1 MNFTVII
8 PHKNIPLL
16 LERLI
21 KSIPM
26 RDDLEII
33 VVDDY
38 SDARV
43 VEQLRSLER
52 EDSKFILNQECHGAG
67 YARNCALPLAKG
79 KWVLFADSDDF
90 FNLGFNDFLNE
101 YTDSDADIVY
111 FNANSVDTDTYE
123 PSNRV
128 DHLHGFIEE
137 YHKDKNK
144 GELIMRYLFTEPWCK
159 MVKREIIES
168 HHIKFEET
176 SIRNDVRY
184 SYLVGHYAAKIIVDD
199 RQLYC
204 VTTRQNSVSRGKG
217 HQAALD
223 ELKHWG
229 YLVVTKL
236 MPNETNSG
244 RIEYVYD
251 FYEYS
256 EKDTPDADQNDD
268 DTYDEDG
275 DVSTV
280 SVKKAPQGAEK
291 QGIENLPL
299 EILPIEI
306 QAVENQ
312 GQINTKK
319 KIKKN
324 QILSDQVSINQSPS
338 DSEKVVENVESQTD
352 GLIDGYISEK
362 EVYTD
367 VVKTNIEFPYF
378 AEWLGDEE
386 EAEEIVQ
393 MIVRRICSRKK
404 TERICGQDFPREVVK
419 SAMLKVDINVLENA
433 IEQMKR
439 TDNVRNYESYLI
451 STLFNEA
458 NGKRFKENAE
468 GRWAEYAVKRDFGG
482 YDD

>member
-1 MNFTVII
+1 MSAKKSKKNKTTASSVCRVNKNANYTVMSNYHLRSTNLSLKAIG
-8 PHKNIPLL
+8 LL
-16 LERLI
+16 SKVLSLPENW
-21 KSIPM
+21 
-26 RDDLEII
+26 
-33 VVDDY
+33 DY
-38 SDARV
+38 SISGLTA
-43 VEQLRSLER
+43 
-52 EDSKFILNQECHGAG
+52 I
-67 YARNCALPLAKG
+67 
-79 KWVLFADSDDF
+79 
-90 FNLGFNDFLNE
+90 
-101 YTDSDADIVY
+101 
-111 FNANSVDTDTYE
+111 
-123 PSNRV
+123 
-128 DHLHGFIEE
+128 
-137 YHKDKNK
+137 
-144 GELIMRYLFTEPWCK
+144 CK
-159 MVKREIIES
+159 EKETA
-168 HHIKFEET
+168 IK
-176 SIRNDVRY
+176 
-184 SYLVGHYAAKIIVDD
+184 
-199 RQLYC
+199 
-204 VTTRQNSVSRGKG
+204 
-217 HQAALD
+217 AALD

-275 DVSTV
+275 DVSTI

-338 DSEKVVENVESQTD
+338 DSEKAVENVESQTD

-482 YDD
+482 YGV

>member
-1 MNFTVII
+1 MSAKKSKKNKTTASSVCRVNKNANYTVMSNYHLRSTNLSLKAIG
-8 PHKNIPLL
+8 LL
-16 LERLI
+16 SKVLSLPENW
-21 KSIPM
+21 
-26 RDDLEII
+26 
-33 VVDDY
+33 DY
-38 SDARV
+38 SISGLTA
-43 VEQLRSLER
+43 
-52 EDSKFILNQECHGAG
+52 I
-67 YARNCALPLAKG
+67 
-79 KWVLFADSDDF
+79 
-90 FNLGFNDFLNE
+90 
-101 YTDSDADIVY
+101 
-111 FNANSVDTDTYE
+111 
-123 PSNRV
+123 
-128 DHLHGFIEE
+128 
-137 YHKDKNK
+137 
-144 GELIMRYLFTEPWCK
+144 CK
-159 MVKREIIES
+159 EKETA
-168 HHIKFEET
+168 IK
-176 SIRNDVRY
+176 
-184 SYLVGHYAAKIIVDD
+184 
-199 RQLYC
+199 
-204 VTTRQNSVSRGKG
+204 
-217 HQAALD
+217 AALD

-338 DSEKVVENVESQTD
+338 DSEKAVENVESPTD

-482 YDD
+482 YSG

>member
-1 MNFTVII
+1 MSAKKPKKNKTTASSVCRVNKNANYTVMSNYHLRSTNLSLKAIG
-8 PHKNIPLL
+8 LL
-16 LERLI
+16 SKVLSLPENW
-21 KSIPM
+21 
-26 RDDLEII
+26 
-33 VVDDY
+33 DY
-38 SDARV
+38 SISGLTA
-43 VEQLRSLER
+43 
-52 EDSKFILNQECHGAG
+52 I
-67 YARNCALPLAKG
+67 
-79 KWVLFADSDDF
+79 
-90 FNLGFNDFLNE
+90 
-101 YTDSDADIVY
+101 
-111 FNANSVDTDTYE
+111 
-123 PSNRV
+123 
-128 DHLHGFIEE
+128 
-137 YHKDKNK
+137 
-144 GELIMRYLFTEPWCK
+144 CK
-159 MVKREIIES
+159 EKETA
-168 HHIKFEET
+168 IK
-176 SIRNDVRY
+176 
-184 SYLVGHYAAKIIVDD
+184 
-199 RQLYC
+199 
-204 VTTRQNSVSRGKG
+204 
-217 HQAALD
+217 AALD

-236 MPNETNSG
+236 MPNQTESG

-256 EKDTPDADQNDD
+256 EKDKPDADQGD
-268 DTYDEDG
+268 DTEDEDG

-280 SVKKAPQGAEK
+280 SVKKARQGAEK

-338 DSEKVVENVESQTD
+338 DSEKAVENVENQTD

-482 YDD
+482 YSG

>member
-1 MNFTVII
+1 MSAKKSKKNKTTASSVCRVNKNANYTVMSNYHLRSTNLSLKAIG
-8 PHKNIPLL
+8 LL
-16 LERLI
+16 SKVLSLPENW
-21 KSIPM
+21 
-26 RDDLEII
+26 
-33 VVDDY
+33 DY
-38 SDARV
+38 SISGLTA
-43 VEQLRSLER
+43 
-52 EDSKFILNQECHGAG
+52 I
-67 YARNCALPLAKG
+67 
-79 KWVLFADSDDF
+79 
-90 FNLGFNDFLNE
+90 
-101 YTDSDADIVY
+101 
-111 FNANSVDTDTYE
+111 
-123 PSNRV
+123 
-128 DHLHGFIEE
+128 
-137 YHKDKNK
+137 
-144 GELIMRYLFTEPWCK
+144 CK
-159 MVKREIIES
+159 EKETA
-168 HHIKFEET
+168 IK
-176 SIRNDVRY
+176 
-184 SYLVGHYAAKIIVDD
+184 
-199 RQLYC
+199 
-204 VTTRQNSVSRGKG
+204 
-217 HQAALD
+217 AALD

-275 DVSTV
+275 DVSTI

-324 QILSDQVSINQSPS
+324 QILSDQVSINQSLS
-338 DSEKVVENVESQTD
+338 DSEKSVENVESQTD

>member
-1 MNFTVII
+1 MSSKKSKKNKTTASSVCRVNKNANYTVMSNYHLRSTNLSLKAIG
-8 PHKNIPLL
+8 LL
-16 LERLI
+16 SKVLSLPENW
-21 KSIPM
+21 
-26 RDDLEII
+26 
-33 VVDDY
+33 DY
-38 SDARV
+38 SISGLTA
-43 VEQLRSLER
+43 
-52 EDSKFILNQECHGAG
+52 I
-67 YARNCALPLAKG
+67 
-79 KWVLFADSDDF
+79 
-90 FNLGFNDFLNE
+90 
-101 YTDSDADIVY
+101 
-111 FNANSVDTDTYE
+111 
-123 PSNRV
+123 
-128 DHLHGFIEE
+128 
-137 YHKDKNK
+137 
-144 GELIMRYLFTEPWCK
+144 CK
-159 MVKREIIES
+159 EKETA
-168 HHIKFEET
+168 IK
-176 SIRNDVRY
+176 
-184 SYLVGHYAAKIIVDD
+184 
-199 RQLYC
+199 
-204 VTTRQNSVSRGKG
+204 
-217 HQAALD
+217 AALD

-268 DTYDEDG
+268 DTYDKDG

-280 SVKKAPQGAEK
+280 SVKKSPQGAEK

-338 DSEKVVENVESQTD
+338 DSEKAVENVESRTD
-352 GLIDGYISEK
+352 GRIDGYISEK

-482 YDD
+482 YGG

>member
-1 MNFTVII
+1 MDMSAKKPKKNKTTASSVCRVNKNANYTVMSNYHLRSTNLSLKAIG
-8 PHKNIPLL
+8 LL
-16 LERLI
+16 SKVLSLPENW
-21 KSIPM
+21 
-26 RDDLEII
+26 
-33 VVDDY
+33 DY
-38 SDARV
+38 SISGLTA
-43 VEQLRSLER
+43 
-52 EDSKFILNQECHGAG
+52 I
-67 YARNCALPLAKG
+67 
-79 KWVLFADSDDF
+79 
-90 FNLGFNDFLNE
+90 
-101 YTDSDADIVY
+101 
-111 FNANSVDTDTYE
+111 
-123 PSNRV
+123 
-128 DHLHGFIEE
+128 
-137 YHKDKNK
+137 
-144 GELIMRYLFTEPWCK
+144 CK
-159 MVKREIIES
+159 EKETA
-168 HHIKFEET
+168 IK
-176 SIRNDVRY
+176 
-184 SYLVGHYAAKIIVDD
+184 
-199 RQLYC
+199 
-204 VTTRQNSVSRGKG
+204 
-217 HQAALD
+217 AALD

-275 DVSTV
+275 DVSTI

-338 DSEKVVENVESQTD
+338 DSEKAVENVESQTD

-367 VVKTNIEFPYF
+367 VVKTNLEFPYF

-482 YDD
+482 YGG

>member
-1 MNFTVII
+1 MSAKKSKKNKTTASSVCRVNKNANYTVMSNYHLRSTNLSLKAIG
-8 PHKNIPLL
+8 LL
-16 LERLI
+16 SKVLSLPENW
-21 KSIPM
+21 
-26 RDDLEII
+26 
-33 VVDDY
+33 DY
-38 SDARV
+38 SISGLTA
-43 VEQLRSLER
+43 
-52 EDSKFILNQECHGAG
+52 I
-67 YARNCALPLAKG
+67 
-79 KWVLFADSDDF
+79 
-90 FNLGFNDFLNE
+90 
-101 YTDSDADIVY
+101 
-111 FNANSVDTDTYE
+111 
-123 PSNRV
+123 
-128 DHLHGFIEE
+128 
-137 YHKDKNK
+137 
-144 GELIMRYLFTEPWCK
+144 CK
-159 MVKREIIES
+159 EKETA
-168 HHIKFEET
+168 IK
-176 SIRNDVRY
+176 
-184 SYLVGHYAAKIIVDD
+184 
-199 RQLYC
+199 
-204 VTTRQNSVSRGKG
+204 
-217 HQAALD
+217 AALD

-275 DVSTV
+275 DVSTI

-338 DSEKVVENVESQTD
+338 DCEKAVENVESQTD

-482 YDD
+482 YGG

>member
-1 MNFTVII
+1 MSAKKSKKNKTTASSVCRVNKNANYTVMSNYHLRSTNLSLKAIG
-8 PHKNIPLL
+8 LL
-16 LERLI
+16 SKVLSLPENW
-21 KSIPM
+21 
-26 RDDLEII
+26 
-33 VVDDY
+33 DY
-38 SDARV
+38 SISGLTA
-43 VEQLRSLER
+43 
-52 EDSKFILNQECHGAG
+52 I
-67 YARNCALPLAKG
+67 
-79 KWVLFADSDDF
+79 
-90 FNLGFNDFLNE
+90 
-101 YTDSDADIVY
+101 
-111 FNANSVDTDTYE
+111 
-123 PSNRV
+123 
-128 DHLHGFIEE
+128 
-137 YHKDKNK
+137 
-144 GELIMRYLFTEPWCK
+144 CK
-159 MVKREIIES
+159 EKETA
-168 HHIKFEET
+168 IK
-176 SIRNDVRY
+176 
-184 SYLVGHYAAKIIVDD
+184 
-199 RQLYC
+199 
-204 VTTRQNSVSRGKG
+204 
-217 HQAALD
+217 AALD

>member
-1 MNFTVII
+1 MSAKKSKKNKTTASSVCRVNKNANYTVMSNYHLRSTNLSLKAIG
-8 PHKNIPLL
+8 LL
-16 LERLI
+16 SKVLSLPENW
-21 KSIPM
+21 
-26 RDDLEII
+26 
-33 VVDDY
+33 DY
-38 SDARV
+38 SISGLTA
-43 VEQLRSLER
+43 
-52 EDSKFILNQECHGAG
+52 I
-67 YARNCALPLAKG
+67 
-79 KWVLFADSDDF
+79 
-90 FNLGFNDFLNE
+90 
-101 YTDSDADIVY
+101 
-111 FNANSVDTDTYE
+111 
-123 PSNRV
+123 
-128 DHLHGFIEE
+128 
-137 YHKDKNK
+137 
-144 GELIMRYLFTEPWCK
+144 CK
-159 MVKREIIES
+159 EKETA
-168 HHIKFEET
+168 IK
-176 SIRNDVRY
+176 
-184 SYLVGHYAAKIIVDD
+184 
-199 RQLYC
+199 
-204 VTTRQNSVSRGKG
+204 
-217 HQAALD
+217 AALD

-275 DVSTV
+275 DVSTI

-338 DSEKVVENVESQTD
+338 DSEKAVENVENQTD

-482 YDD
+482 YGV

>member
-1 MNFTVII
+1 MSKKTRKPKTAPSSVCRVN
-8 PHKNIPLL
+8 KNANYTIMSNYHLRSTNLSLKAIGLL
-16 LERLI
+16 SKVLSLPENWDYSIAGLTSICKEKESAI
-21 KSIPM
+21 KS
-26 RDDLEII
+26 
-33 VVDDY
+33 
-38 SDARV
+38 
-43 VEQLRSLER
+43 
-52 EDSKFILNQECHGAG
+52 
-67 YARNCALPLAKG
+67 
-79 KWVLFADSDDF
+79 
-90 FNLGFNDFLNE
+90 
-101 YTDSDADIVY
+101 
-111 FNANSVDTDTYE
+111 
-123 PSNRV
+123 
-128 DHLHGFIEE
+128 
-137 YHKDKNK
+137 
-144 GELIMRYLFTEPWCK
+144 
-159 MVKREIIES
+159 
-168 HHIKFEET
+168 
-176 SIRNDVRY
+176 
-184 SYLVGHYAAKIIVDD
+184 
-199 RQLYC
+199 
-204 VTTRQNSVSRGKG
+204 
-217 HQAALD
+217 ALD
-223 ELKHWG
+223 ELKKWG
-229 YLVVTKL
+229 YLTVTKL
-236 MPNETNSG
+236 MPNQTESG

-256 EKDTPDADQNDD
+256 EKDKPGADRDDD

-280 SVKKAPQGAEK
+280 SVKKGSQGAEK

-299 EILPIEI
+299 EILPVEK
-306 QAVENQ
+306 QAIENQ
-312 GQINTKK
+312 GQLNTKE

-338 DSEKVVENVESQTD
+338 GSEKAVENVESQTD

-482 YDD
+482 YGG

>member
-1 MNFTVII
+1 MSAKKSKKNKTTASSVCRVNKNANYTVMSNYHLRSTNLSLKAIG
-8 PHKNIPLL
+8 LL
-16 LERLI
+16 SKVLSLPENW
-21 KSIPM
+21 
-26 RDDLEII
+26 
-33 VVDDY
+33 DY
-38 SDARV
+38 SISGLTA
-43 VEQLRSLER
+43 
-52 EDSKFILNQECHGAG
+52 I
-67 YARNCALPLAKG
+67 
-79 KWVLFADSDDF
+79 
-90 FNLGFNDFLNE
+90 
-101 YTDSDADIVY
+101 
-111 FNANSVDTDTYE
+111 
-123 PSNRV
+123 
-128 DHLHGFIEE
+128 
-137 YHKDKNK
+137 
-144 GELIMRYLFTEPWCK
+144 CK
-159 MVKREIIES
+159 EKETA
-168 HHIKFEET
+168 IK
-176 SIRNDVRY
+176 
-184 SYLVGHYAAKIIVDD
+184 
-199 RQLYC
+199 
-204 VTTRQNSVSRGKG
+204 
-217 HQAALD
+217 AALD

-275 DVSTV
+275 DVSTI

-338 DSEKVVENVESQTD
+338 DSEKAVENVESRTD

>member
-1 MNFTVII
+1 MSAKKSKKNKTTASSVCRVNKNANYTVMSNYHLRSTNLSLKAIG
-8 PHKNIPLL
+8 LL
-16 LERLI
+16 SKVLSLPENW
-21 KSIPM
+21 
-26 RDDLEII
+26 
-33 VVDDY
+33 DY
-38 SDARV
+38 SISGLTA
-43 VEQLRSLER
+43 
-52 EDSKFILNQECHGAG
+52 I
-67 YARNCALPLAKG
+67 
-79 KWVLFADSDDF
+79 
-90 FNLGFNDFLNE
+90 
-101 YTDSDADIVY
+101 
-111 FNANSVDTDTYE
+111 
-123 PSNRV
+123 
-128 DHLHGFIEE
+128 
-137 YHKDKNK
+137 
-144 GELIMRYLFTEPWCK
+144 CK
-159 MVKREIIES
+159 EKETA
-168 HHIKFEET
+168 IK
-176 SIRNDVRY
+176 
-184 SYLVGHYAAKIIVDD
+184 
-199 RQLYC
+199 
-204 VTTRQNSVSRGKG
+204 
-217 HQAALD
+217 AALD

-312 GQINTKK
+312 VQINTKK

-338 DSEKVVENVESQTD
+338 DSEKAVENVENQTD

-482 YDD
+482 YGG

>member
-1 MNFTVII
+1 MSAKKSKKNKTTASSVCRVNKNANYTVMSNYHLRSTNLSLKAIG
-8 PHKNIPLL
+8 LL
-16 LERLI
+16 SKVLSLPENW
-21 KSIPM
+21 
-26 RDDLEII
+26 
-33 VVDDY
+33 DY
-38 SDARV
+38 SISGLTA
-43 VEQLRSLER
+43 
-52 EDSKFILNQECHGAG
+52 I
-67 YARNCALPLAKG
+67 
-79 KWVLFADSDDF
+79 
-90 FNLGFNDFLNE
+90 
-101 YTDSDADIVY
+101 
-111 FNANSVDTDTYE
+111 
-123 PSNRV
+123 
-128 DHLHGFIEE
+128 
-137 YHKDKNK
+137 
-144 GELIMRYLFTEPWCK
+144 CK
-159 MVKREIIES
+159 EKETA
-168 HHIKFEET
+168 IK
-176 SIRNDVRY
+176 
-184 SYLVGHYAAKIIVDD
+184 
-199 RQLYC
+199 
-204 VTTRQNSVSRGKG
+204 
-217 HQAALD
+217 AALD

-275 DVSTV
+275 DVSTI

-319 KIKKN
+319 KIKKK

-338 DSEKVVENVESQTD
+338 DSEKAVENVESQTD

-482 YDD
+482 YGG

>member
-1 MNFTVII
+1 MSAKKSKKNKTTASSVCRVNKNANYTVMSNYHLRSTNLSLKAIG
-8 PHKNIPLL
+8 LL
-16 LERLI
+16 SKVLSLPENW
-21 KSIPM
+21 
-26 RDDLEII
+26 
-33 VVDDY
+33 DY
-38 SDARV
+38 SISGLTA
-43 VEQLRSLER
+43 
-52 EDSKFILNQECHGAG
+52 I
-67 YARNCALPLAKG
+67 
-79 KWVLFADSDDF
+79 
-90 FNLGFNDFLNE
+90 
-101 YTDSDADIVY
+101 
-111 FNANSVDTDTYE
+111 
-123 PSNRV
+123 
-128 DHLHGFIEE
+128 
-137 YHKDKNK
+137 
-144 GELIMRYLFTEPWCK
+144 CK
-159 MVKREIIES
+159 EKETA
-168 HHIKFEET
+168 IK
-176 SIRNDVRY
+176 
-184 SYLVGHYAAKIIVDD
+184 
-199 RQLYC
+199 
-204 VTTRQNSVSRGKG
+204 
-217 HQAALD
+217 AALD
-223 ELKHWG
+223 ELKYWG

-236 MPNETNSG
+236 MPNETDSG

-324 QILSDQVSINQSPS
+324 QILSDQVSINQSPF
-338 DSEKVVENVESQTD
+338 DSEPTVENVESQTD

>member
-1 MNFTVII
+1 MSAKKPKKNKTTASSVCRVNKNANYTVMSNYHLRSTNLSLKAIG
-8 PHKNIPLL
+8 LL
-16 LERLI
+16 SKVLSLPENW
-21 KSIPM
+21 
-26 RDDLEII
+26 
-33 VVDDY
+33 DY
-38 SDARV
+38 SISGLTA
-43 VEQLRSLER
+43 
-52 EDSKFILNQECHGAG
+52 I
-67 YARNCALPLAKG
+67 
-79 KWVLFADSDDF
+79 
-90 FNLGFNDFLNE
+90 
-101 YTDSDADIVY
+101 
-111 FNANSVDTDTYE
+111 
-123 PSNRV
+123 
-128 DHLHGFIEE
+128 
-137 YHKDKNK
+137 
-144 GELIMRYLFTEPWCK
+144 CK
-159 MVKREIIES
+159 EKETA
-168 HHIKFEET
+168 IK
-176 SIRNDVRY
+176 
-184 SYLVGHYAAKIIVDD
+184 
-199 RQLYC
+199 
-204 VTTRQNSVSRGKG
+204 
-217 HQAALD
+217 AALD

-280 SVKKAPQGAEK
+280 SVKKARQGAEK

-338 DSEKVVENVESQTD
+338 GSEKPVENVERRTD
-352 GLIDGYISEK
+352 GMTDEYISEMK
-362 EVYTD
+362 IYTE

-482 YDD
+482 YSG

>member
-33 VVDDY
+33 VVDDH

-67 YARNCALPLAKG
+67 YARNCALPFAKG

-90 FNLGFNDFLNE
+90 FNPEFNDFLNE
-101 YTDSDADIVY
+101 YVNSDADIIY

-123 PSNRV
+123 LSNRV
-128 DHLHGFIEE
+128 DHLHEFIEE

-217 HQAALD
+217 YQAALD
-223 ELKHWG
+223 ELKVFAGWKKFFIDHQIPLDLPKFDLCAYNFTRNLWKDN
-229 YLVVTKL
+229 KL
-236 MPNETNSG
+236 F
-244 RIEYVYD
+244 RVEYAIMREGGLSHT
-251 FYEYS
+251 F
-256 EKDTPDADQNDD
+256 
-268 DTYDEDG
+268 
-275 DVSTV
+275 
-280 SVKKAPQGAEK
+280 
-291 QGIENLPL
+291 I
-299 EILPIEI
+299 I
-306 QAVENQ
+306 
-312 GQINTKK
+312 GQILKYIYK
-319 KIKKN
+319 SMSYKI
-324 QILSDQVSINQSPS
+324 
-338 DSEKVVENVESQTD
+338 
-352 GLIDGYISEK
+352 
-362 EVYTD
+362 
-367 VVKTNIEFPYF
+367 
-378 AEWLGDEE
+378 
-386 EAEEIVQ
+386 
-393 MIVRRICSRKK
+393 
-404 TERICGQDFPREVVK
+404 
-419 SAMLKVDINVLENA
+419 
-433 IEQMKR
+433 
-439 TDNVRNYESYLI
+439 
-451 STLFNEA
+451 
-458 NGKRFKENAE
+458 
-468 GRWAEYAVKRDFGG
+468 
-482 YDD
+482 

>member
-1 MNFTVII
+1 MSAKKSKKNKTTASSVCRVNKNANYTVMSNYHLRSTNLSLKAIG
-8 PHKNIPLL
+8 LL
-16 LERLI
+16 SKVLSLPENW
-21 KSIPM
+21 
-26 RDDLEII
+26 
-33 VVDDY
+33 DY
-38 SDARV
+38 SISGLTA
-43 VEQLRSLER
+43 
-52 EDSKFILNQECHGAG
+52 I
-67 YARNCALPLAKG
+67 
-79 KWVLFADSDDF
+79 
-90 FNLGFNDFLNE
+90 
-101 YTDSDADIVY
+101 
-111 FNANSVDTDTYE
+111 
-123 PSNRV
+123 
-128 DHLHGFIEE
+128 
-137 YHKDKNK
+137 
-144 GELIMRYLFTEPWCK
+144 CK
-159 MVKREIIES
+159 EKETA
-168 HHIKFEET
+168 IK
-176 SIRNDVRY
+176 
-184 SYLVGHYAAKIIVDD
+184 
-199 RQLYC
+199 
-204 VTTRQNSVSRGKG
+204 
-217 HQAALD
+217 AALD
-223 ELKHWG
+223 ELKYWG

-275 DVSTV
+275 DVSTI
-280 SVKKAPQGAEK
+280 SVKNAPQGAEK

-338 DSEKVVENVESQTD
+338 GSEKAVENVESQTD

>member
-1 MNFTVII
+1 MSAKKPKKNKTTASSVCRVNKNANYTVMSNYHLRSTNLSLKAIG
-8 PHKNIPLL
+8 LL
-16 LERLI
+16 SKVLSLPENW
-21 KSIPM
+21 
-26 RDDLEII
+26 
-33 VVDDY
+33 DY
-38 SDARV
+38 SISGLTA
-43 VEQLRSLER
+43 
-52 EDSKFILNQECHGAG
+52 I
-67 YARNCALPLAKG
+67 
-79 KWVLFADSDDF
+79 
-90 FNLGFNDFLNE
+90 
-101 YTDSDADIVY
+101 
-111 FNANSVDTDTYE
+111 
-123 PSNRV
+123 
-128 DHLHGFIEE
+128 
-137 YHKDKNK
+137 
-144 GELIMRYLFTEPWCK
+144 CK
-159 MVKREIIES
+159 EKETA
-168 HHIKFEET
+168 IK
-176 SIRNDVRY
+176 
-184 SYLVGHYAAKIIVDD
+184 
-199 RQLYC
+199 
-204 VTTRQNSVSRGKG
+204 
-217 HQAALD
+217 AALD

-275 DVSTV
+275 DVSTI

-338 DSEKVVENVESQTD
+338 DSEKAVENVESQTD
-352 GLIDGYISEK
+352 GMIDGYISEK

-482 YDD
+482 YGG

>member
-1 MNFTVII
+1 MSAKKTKKNKTTASSVCRVNKNANYTVMSNYHLRSTNLSLKAIG
-8 PHKNIPLL
+8 LL
-16 LERLI
+16 SKVLSLPENW
-21 KSIPM
+21 
-26 RDDLEII
+26 
-33 VVDDY
+33 DY
-38 SDARV
+38 SISGLTA
-43 VEQLRSLER
+43 
-52 EDSKFILNQECHGAG
+52 I
-67 YARNCALPLAKG
+67 
-79 KWVLFADSDDF
+79 
-90 FNLGFNDFLNE
+90 
-101 YTDSDADIVY
+101 
-111 FNANSVDTDTYE
+111 
-123 PSNRV
+123 
-128 DHLHGFIEE
+128 
-137 YHKDKNK
+137 
-144 GELIMRYLFTEPWCK
+144 CK
-159 MVKREIIES
+159 EKETA
-168 HHIKFEET
+168 IK
-176 SIRNDVRY
+176 
-184 SYLVGHYAAKIIVDD
+184 
-199 RQLYC
+199 
-204 VTTRQNSVSRGKG
+204 
-217 HQAALD
+217 AALD
-223 ELKHWG
+223 ELKYWG

-280 SVKKAPQGAEK
+280 SVKKSPQGAEK

-338 DSEKVVENVESQTD
+338 DSEKAVENVESQTD

>member
-1 MNFTVII
+1 MSAKKTKKNKTTASSVCRVNKNANYTVMSNYHLRSTNLSLKAIG
-8 PHKNIPLL
+8 LL
-16 LERLI
+16 SKVLSLPENW
-21 KSIPM
+21 
-26 RDDLEII
+26 
-33 VVDDY
+33 DY
-38 SDARV
+38 SISGLTA
-43 VEQLRSLER
+43 
-52 EDSKFILNQECHGAG
+52 I
-67 YARNCALPLAKG
+67 
-79 KWVLFADSDDF
+79 
-90 FNLGFNDFLNE
+90 
-101 YTDSDADIVY
+101 
-111 FNANSVDTDTYE
+111 
-123 PSNRV
+123 
-128 DHLHGFIEE
+128 
-137 YHKDKNK
+137 
-144 GELIMRYLFTEPWCK
+144 CK
-159 MVKREIIES
+159 EKETA
-168 HHIKFEET
+168 IK
-176 SIRNDVRY
+176 
-184 SYLVGHYAAKIIVDD
+184 
-199 RQLYC
+199 
-204 VTTRQNSVSRGKG
+204 
-217 HQAALD
+217 AALD

-280 SVKKAPQGAEK
+280 SVKKGSQGAGK

-338 DSEKVVENVESQTD
+338 DSEKAVENVESQTD

>member
-1 MNFTVII
+1 MSAKKTKKVKTTPSSVCRVNKNANYTVMSNYHLRSTNLSLKAIG
-8 PHKNIPLL
+8 LL
-16 LERLI
+16 SKVLSLPENW
-21 KSIPM
+21 
-26 RDDLEII
+26 
-33 VVDDY
+33 DY
-38 SDARV
+38 SISGLTA
-43 VEQLRSLER
+43 
-52 EDSKFILNQECHGAG
+52 I
-67 YARNCALPLAKG
+67 
-79 KWVLFADSDDF
+79 
-90 FNLGFNDFLNE
+90 
-101 YTDSDADIVY
+101 
-111 FNANSVDTDTYE
+111 
-123 PSNRV
+123 
-128 DHLHGFIEE
+128 
-137 YHKDKNK
+137 
-144 GELIMRYLFTEPWCK
+144 CK
-159 MVKREIIES
+159 EKETA
-168 HHIKFEET
+168 IK
-176 SIRNDVRY
+176 
-184 SYLVGHYAAKIIVDD
+184 
-199 RQLYC
+199 
-204 VTTRQNSVSRGKG
+204 
-217 HQAALD
+217 AALD

-229 YLVVTKL
+229 YLNVTKL

-256 EKDTPDADQNDD
+256 EKDTPDADRDDD
-268 DTYDEDG
+268 DTYAK
-275 DVSTV
+275 VS
-280 SVKKAPQGAEK
+280 SVRKAPQGAEK

-299 EILPIEI
+299 EILPIEK

-319 KIKKN
+319 IINNN
-324 QILSDQVSINQSPS
+324 QIRSDQVSIDQSHS
-338 DSEKVVENVESQTD
+338 DSEKAAENDEKQTD
-352 GLIDGYISEK
+352 GRIDGYICEK
-362 EVYTD
+362 EIYTE
-367 VVKTNIEFPYF
+367 VVKNNIDFSYF